1 MVVAEAAECVA
12 PRDGGRGVFAILQ
25 RTTALIHPGETKTSD
40 HSDSAVTVGA
50 SGRIGTASSA
60 LPLPVRRR
68 VLIAGSAAVDGPA
81 GALRFAHE
89 LLAALVPILVEAG
102 GTFVVPID
110 AEPIDPASGL
120 PLLFDWTVLEHAW
133 RARDRRPAIAGPA
146 PFIVAVAHSKGLRQ
160 VPASRAKLWS
170 EVRIASD
177 VNLISLGDMNSGALR
192 RDEQARVAEVLVTLG
207 GGEGVRHLAELLHAS
222 SRPVVPLNLPLGRP
236 NDGSE
241 FLARRAARRASDF
254 FQTSGPAPHGLLD
267 SIDFSRDNS
276 ALEGAEAI
284 AYLLSQLRPP
294 RVLAV
299 RLLNPDHP
307 EFAVVER
314 TFNDVLDPVV
324 TSAGYEMYTAGR
336 LPEPRGFLDREIVS
350 LLEESEVVLADVT
363 GARPNCFLELGYALG
378 AKKPTLVTARRGTD
392 LPFDIVTFPVWFW
405 RVTEPKRAA
414 RVSFADFWRQQLRRS
429 PLAEKATLE

>member
-1 MVVAEAAECVA
+1 MTVDLSAQIGAA
-12 PRDGGRGVFAILQ
+12 P
-25 RTTALIHPGETKTSD
+25 
-40 HSDSAVTVGA
+40 
-50 SGRIGTASSA
+50 SA

-68 VLIAGSAAVDGPA
+68 ILIAGSALVADGA
-81 GALRFAHE
+81 GALRFSHE
-89 LLAALVPILVEAG
+89 LLTALVPILVEAG

-120 PLLFDWTVLEHAW
+120 PLLFDWAVLEHAW
-133 RARDRRPAIAGPA
+133 RARDHRPATAGPE
-146 PFIVAVAHSKGLRQ
+146 PFIVAVTHSKGLQQ
-160 VPASRAKLWS
+160 VPGSRAQLWS

-177 VNLISLGDMNSGALR
+177 VRLISLGDMNSGALR
-192 RDEQARVAEVLVTLG
+192 RNQQARHAEVLVTFG

-241 FLARRAARRASDF
+241 LLARRASSRASDF
-254 FQTSGPAPHGLLD
+254 FQTTGPAPHGLLN
-267 SIDFSRDNS
+267 SIDFRSGIGVRE
-276 ALEGAEAI
+276 AAEAI

-307 EFAVVER
+307 DFDAVEK
-314 TFNDVLDPVV
+314 TFRDVFEPVV
-324 TSAGYEMYTAGR
+324 VSAGYEIHTAGR

-350 LLEESEVVLADVT
+350 LLEESEVVLADIT

-378 AKKPTLVTARRGTD
+378 ARKPTLVTARMGTD
-392 LPFDIVTFPVWFW
+392 LPFDIITFPVWFW
-405 RVTEPKRAA
+405 RGVGRKRAA
-414 RVSFADFWRQQLRRS
+414 RAGFADYWRQQLRRS
-429 PLAEKATLE
+429 PLVETATLE